1 MKPQAEADGAI
12 QGKERTMEYPKL
24 NPIEAYPVEHEGQR
38 VICLRDQNH
47 LSDKVL
53 LVSQETVF
61 IISLFDGRS
70 SIEDIQTKCEEKFGE
85 RIPSD
90 ELEQLISHLDDAL
103 FLESDKFRDHQNQI
117 IEDFN
122 SSEVIAS
129 SHAGLSYPDEVDELN
144 KWFEKFFKEAHEKEP
159 YSAPKGKLRGLVSP
173 HIDFTRGG
181 HLYAKAYRELDEN
194 CEADTYIIFGTS
206 HYAEVEN
213 PFILTRKNFHT
224 PLGVSET
231 DDDVI
236 DKIINTCPWD
246 LFEGEL
252 AHRTEHSIEFQVAF
266 LQYILKKKKEYK
278 IIPILCNSFFN
289 LVQEGKSPREDKRI
303 SLFLDSLGNIIQ
315 EMGDRVFIIAGVDM
329 AHVGPKFGDRE
340 AVNDLTLSK
349 IKERD
354 IKSLEFTEQLDAE
367 GFYRSVE
374 EEKDWRKICGLSS
387 IYATLSTI
395 QAEKGKLLDYDQAL
409 EPDTGSVVSFASLAF
424 YS

>member
-1 MKPQAEADGAI
+1 
-12 QGKERTMEYPKL
+12 MEYPKL

-38 VICLRDQNH
+38 VICLRDPNH

-61 IISLFDGRS
+61 IISLFDGRN

-85 RIPSD
+85 KIPSD
-90 ELEQLISHLDDAL
+90 ELEQLINHLDDAL

-122 SSEVIAS
+122 SSEVRAS

-159 YSAPKGKLRGLVSP
+159 YKIPTGKLRGIISP

-236 DKIINTCPWD
+236 DKIINTCSWD

-266 LQYILKKKKEYK
+266 LQYTLKKKKEYK
-278 IIPILCNSFFN
+278 IVPILCNSFFN
-289 LVQEGKSPREDKRI
+289 LVQEGKSPREDKRV

-329 AHVGPKFGDRE
+329 AHVGPKFGDSE
-340 AVNDLTLSK
+340 PVNDLTLSR

-354 IKSLEFTEQLDAE
+354 INSLEYSEKLDAE
-367 GFYRSVE
+367 GFYRSIE